1 MVGVDKTN
9 GARIAKQVPKEA
21 QQEHRTEDDE
31 ADKFI
36 EELDQLLDDVDSQ

>member
-9 GARIAKQVPKEA
+9 GTRIAKQVTKAA